1 MKRIFSTV
9 VAMIFA
15 ASALSVSAA
24 AAGLKPDATFTV
36 AGKVSAPE
44 IDVTIP
50 TKAGFLIN
58 PYKMKVK
65 VHKGDDEEISSDV
78 VAFYGSSIKDNGE
91 EVDENSWKI
100 VNNSTDLPVK
110 GMMYATYRANSKL
123 QVNAESSRVDDSK
136 RQLTLR
142 LEVDGVNVPL
152 LETAPTDWN
161 GSGIIEFE
169 LGKNTGSS
177 GTNSK
182 DIILTGSTGD
192 GKQAW
197 TSTDSCTIQMVFKFY
212 PLSN

>member
-1 MKRIFSTV
+1 MKRIISTV

-15 ASALSVSAA
+15 VMALSLSAF
-24 AAGLKPDATFTV
+24 AAGLRPDATFTV
-36 AGKVSAPE
+36 SGRINAPE

-58 PYKMKVK
+58 PYKLKIK
-65 VHKGDDEEISSDV
+65 VHKGDDEGVTSDI

-100 VNNSTDLPVK
+100 VNNSKDVPVK

-123 QVNAESSRVDDSK
+123 QVNAEGSRVDDSK

-197 TSTDSCTIQMVFKFY
+197 TITDSCTIQMVFKFY